1 MLASQTEKII
11 IFIVCCCMF
20 VMILICFIV
29 MMIYRYQQ
37 KQQVFFK
44 SMKDLAIIHENE
56 ILQSQLEIQEQTFQN
71 ISREIHD
78 NIGQKL
84 SLAKLNLNTVESDIA
99 YTDNQLMTDSVR
111 ILTDAINDLSDLSR
125 SMSAEQIL
133 HNGLVSA
140 LEYEVAQLGKSGVFK
155 TSLISKANIL
165 YLDRQKELVLFRIV
179 QEAINNI
186 VKHAAATEITLELG
200 CEENLIYLS
209 VKDNGTGFF
218 ADARKHSGIGILNM
232 KKRAEIIGGQLTIF
246 TSPGNGT
253 TLIIKLPSEYETNST
268 YQHHISR

>member
-1 MLASQTEKII
+1 
-11 IFIVCCCMF
+11 
-20 VMILICFIV
+20 
-29 MMIYRYQQ
+29 MMIYRYQL

-44 SMKDLAIIHENE
+44 SMKDLVIIHENE

-84 SLAKLNLNTVESDIA
+84 SLAKLSLNAVGINRSDK
-99 YTDNQLMTDSVR
+99 DNEIMSDSVR
-111 ILTDAINDLSDLSR
+111 ILTDALSDLSDLSR

-140 LEYEVAQLGKSGVFK
+140 LEYEVAQLRKSGIFK
-155 TSLISKANIL
+155 ATLITRGNML
-165 YLDRQKELVLFRIV
+165 YFDRQKELVLFRIV

-186 VKHAAATEITLELG
+186 VKHAAASEIFLELDYAG
-200 CEENLIYLS
+200 EVLNMSI
-209 VKDNGTGFF
+209 KDNGKGFF
-218 ADARKHSGIGILNM
+218 EDIRKHAGIGLLNM
-232 KKRAEIIGGQLTIF
+232 KKRAQIIGGELVIS

-253 TLIIKLPSEYETNST
+253 TLMIKLPSQYETNSPN
-268 YQHHISR
+268 QHHISR